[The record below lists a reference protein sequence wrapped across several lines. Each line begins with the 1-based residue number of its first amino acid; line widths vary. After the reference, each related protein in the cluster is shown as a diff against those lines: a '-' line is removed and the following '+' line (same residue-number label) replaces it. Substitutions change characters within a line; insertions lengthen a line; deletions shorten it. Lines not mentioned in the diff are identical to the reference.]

1 MLDRM
6 SVCTFS
12 ERFVGGIQL
21 LLTTRSWGTRDRNI
35 ELFSSLPA
43 GVDVRLRAFN
53 NITWSKTLFYTF
65 SLATVRIV

>member
-1 MLDRM
+1 MSDRM

-12 ERFVGGIQL
+12 ERFVGEIQL
-21 LLTTRSWGTRDRNI
+21 LLTTRSWGSRDRNI

-43 GVDVRLRAFN
+43 GADVRPRASN